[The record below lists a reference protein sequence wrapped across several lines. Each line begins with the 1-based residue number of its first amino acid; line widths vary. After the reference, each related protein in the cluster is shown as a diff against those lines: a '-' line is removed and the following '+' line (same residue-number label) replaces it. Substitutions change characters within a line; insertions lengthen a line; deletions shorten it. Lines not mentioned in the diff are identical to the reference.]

1 MTVGDRIK
9 RQREY
14 LGISQT
20 ELANK
25 IKSSKQTLYKYE
37 NNIITNIPSDKLEKI
52 SEILCVSPSSLM
64 GWEENLTS
72 DNANIIPDLISNQEI
87 MEAVR
92 KLFLLNKEHQQTV
105 LDNITYWYEKEGH

>member
-9 RQREY
+9 KQREC

-20 ELANK
+20 DLANK

-52 SEILCVSPSSLM
+52 SEILGVSPAFLM

-72 DNANIIPDLISNQEI
+72 ENADIIPDLMSNKNI

-92 KLFLLNKEHQQTV
+92 KLLLLNKEHQQTV